1 MSCVYEYNGLTFKS
15 ELELDH
21 YLLFN
26 KTRRSRLG
34 DAVFK
39 EQHKWSDEQ
48 KNIDDKLSESAR
60 DYDKARNTK
69 QINESKEGGEPSDL
83 DPIGTKS
90 NSRYKSITDVIHQLQ
105 QPKNGELH
113 PVFPLFN
120 GDNYWNGTVANP
132 VGQLQLY
139 REGKFNHENVIDQIP
154 FVQNLLTKRG
164 DSFEEVTDEATLQK
178 IRKRMEL
185 VWEQQSLCGD
195 LVHGLMSDFFKGKT
209 EDGRKLINLSGQE
222 LVNELEKKLQ
232 ESFYNKTR
240 KFCNPEI
247 IKTTAEAAEK
257 ILSEIKE
264 QYGDECIIY
273 SEKGLAGQGYSG
285 DTDTYPVVGRP
296 DLIIVSKSGK
306 MGILDFKCSPKD
318 YAEFNE
324 EKDKTKY
331 DPAKILTFKYQLAAY
346 RRLLQ
351 QITGD
356 LSIDK
361 NIDLSVIPLKF
372 ENFRWENDKV
382 KFDSIS
388 FIRDQPIQKLSNS
401 TGGDNLSNTIENNL
415 DQIFPRN
422 RVSNNI
428 INGNLLVKV
437 AENTKKLF
445 KVKNSNKV
453 LSDEEIK
460 ELIKEKGGIKKNKV
474 TQKWELKEDRN
485 TTYTVSGSKTKEE
498 AEVEIFNK
506 IKTKHEYIDNYV
518 QNTTESL
525 RKEIK
530 EFEETGIEPNYQKYA
545 SKKSTNQKDPIWI
558 QKKLKKYTDRNRWKL
573 KSYPNYDSIFDEL
586 GILMFENQITHLVDV
601 VKISDYYDPTQ
612 KVRFATKDRTTV
624 LGSFL
629 SDDVIKSDSSN
640 QVLAG
645 IGGNI
650 ELMET
655 LVTLNEIPGLFEN
668 GGIGNVEVISPR
680 AQKGLTATNE
690 QLLYNFKRLCELG
703 KVKNNFKTSEQS
715 GTIKMVDRV
724 SSCRELFH
732 EILDTSYDEG
742 GLGKI
747 AKAIKDDIKSCVSII
762 DDLGTNPS
770 ILRQR
775 LIDLDKKLTGNNNDF
790 EGYQNL
796 NRETSE
802 IPDENTNPEYL
813 LHRQILYAISQL
825 SGVNLLQQIEDHAQF
840 HIEGEG
846 FQFKGAAGNLVDNP
860 GTLESKTLN
869 TFTDQVTI
877 AYQNTRDNV
886 IAFNQEL
893 RKKVEALKK
902 DKGFGLIQQYGVGN
916 QVQSLYWNM
925 FDHETED
932 DLLFLNPWDTTN
944 DLTTAEREF
953 LKFALLKI
961 NDNRIKNF
969 NPNTIEDDIKL
980 DPKKYLR
987 VPLIKGDLVSEV
999 AVRDG
1004 WLGFIRARFAMMSPR
1019 NLFKRLKERYDTKAN
1034 GLISQEKY
1042 QAEVLDRGQF
1052 WQALNEFDA
1061 TEQDDDYR
1069 QKLLSSEALG
1079 GEAYFEHNLETLLL
1093 KHTSAY
1099 KMSEELNNV
1108 FPVLRALTLNLN
1120 LQGSMLNESF
1130 AHDMEYILNYVKN
1143 RIHNRSIENRDNVI
1157 EALSADVINKMM
1169 STASKLS
1176 LAFNPK
1182 QWYQFVDGLWK
1193 DITLFFK
1200 YHNDGENPFTREGLI
1215 KGWKKVMTED
1225 LVHLGNNFTMS
1236 ELLNQQY
1243 GFNDMDT
1250 NSYIDRIRTD
1260 NTGLLYHFWNVG
1272 FRFASRPDFYNRMTL
1287 FYAQMHKD
1295 GSLDA
1300 HKVVDGKLVYDW
1312 TQDKRFDVFAK
1323 YKGKDS
1329 DVPLAEM
1336 KKYQE
1341 QKSMYITLARQL
1353 VQEGAEYADG
1363 NLFELDLN
1371 NPKPL
1376 PKAYSNRDS
1385 ESFKAISD
1393 RIYGYYAHEKKSMI
1407 HSYHVGSL
1415 FMQMNT
1421 FWSAKKNQY
1430 AQIRSYTQEGKWV
1443 DYEEDGYKFCW
1454 VQDED
1459 GELIPRRIE
1468 KPEDDTHVPVK
1479 VWKGRPQEGIF
1490 VTACELITA
1499 ARGKSELT
1507 SKSGISAAWDLLTN
1521 ENIDPEIRRLY
1532 QANMR
1537 QLIADLLIW
1546 LLVGEFMIG
1555 SMKEQVKE
1563 HIKTTG
1569 NTKLSSA
1576 LQNTML
1582 DLGTNILDMS
1592 TTDANF
1598 ISSIAGR
1605 GRDWTPFAVK
1615 STDRLSQNIV
1625 RLGTGKQDLVDF
1637 MVKSF
1642 GAAKNTQPMWDY
1654 VKLETTGRK
1663 IGEKSEQGN
1672 FGGGGATSRW

>member
-1 MSCVYEYNGLTFKS
+1 MNCVYEYNGLTFKS

-48 KNIDDKLSESAR
+48 KSIDDKLRESAEG
-60 DYDKARNTK
+60 YDKAQSTK
-69 QINESKEGGEPSDL
+69 QIKESNDGGEPSDL
-83 DPIGTKS
+83 DPVRTKP
-90 NSRYKSITDVIHQLQ
+90 NSRYKSITDIIHQLQ

-113 PVFPLFN
+113 PVFPLFE
-120 GDNYWNGTVANP
+120 GDNYWNGTPANP
-132 VGQLQLY
+132 VGQLDLY
-139 REGKFNHENVIDQIP
+139 RQGRFDHENVIDQIP
-154 FVQNLLTKRG
+154 FVKDLLEPLGNSYKQ
-164 DSFEEVTDEATLQK
+164 VTDEAILQK
-178 IRKRMEL
+178 IRARMEL
-185 VWEQQSLCGD
+185 VWKQQALCGD
-195 LVHGLMSDFFKGKT
+195 LVHKIMSDFFKGKT
-209 EDGRKLINLSGQE
+209 ENGRKLINLSGQE
-222 LVNELEKKLQ
+222 LVNELEKKIQ
-232 ESFYNKTR
+232 ESFYNDCR

-247 IKTTAEAAEK
+247 IRTTAEAAEK
-257 ILSEIKE
+257 ILSKTKE
-264 QYGDECIIY
+264 EYGEDCIIY
-273 SEKGLAGQGYSG
+273 SEKGLMGQGYSG
-285 DTDTYPVVGRP
+285 DTDTFPVLGKP
-296 DLIIVSKSGK
+296 DLLVVSRTGK
-306 MGILDFKCSPKD
+306 IGILDFKCSPKE

-356 LSIDK
+356 LNIDK
-361 NIDLSVIPLKF
+361 NIDLSIIPLKF
-372 ENFRWENDKV
+372 ENFRWEGNQV

-415 DQIFPRN
+415 DQVFPRN

-428 INGNLLVKV
+428 ITGNLLVKV
-437 AENTKKLF
+437 TENTKKLF

-460 ELIKEKGGIKKNKV
+460 ELIKEKDGIKKNKV

-485 TTYTVSGSKTKEE
+485 TTYTVSGNKSKEE

-530 EFEETGIEPNYQKYA
+530 EFEETGMEPNYQKYA

-558 QKKLKKYTDRNRWKL
+558 QKKLKKYMDRRWKII
-573 KSYPNYDSIFDEL
+573 SNSDYDSIFDEL
-586 GILMFENQITHLVDV
+586 GIIMFENQVTHLVDV
-601 VKISDYYDPTQ
+601 IRISDYYDPTQ
-612 KVRFATKDRTTV
+612 KIRFATKDRTTV

-629 SDDVIKSDSSN
+629 SDDVIQSDSNN
-640 QVLAG
+640 QVLTG
-645 IGGNI
+645 IGGNV

-655 LVTLNEIPGLFEN
+655 LITLNEIPGLFSN

-703 KVKNNFKTSEQS
+703 KIKNNFKTSNQS

-724 SSCRELFH
+724 SSCKELFN
-732 EILDTSYDEG
+732 EILKTDYDEG

-747 AKAIKDDIKSCVSII
+747 AKIMKDNIKSCISDF
-762 DDLGTNPS
+762 DDFGTNPN
-770 ILRQR
+770 ILRQK
-775 LIDLDKKLTGNNNDF
+775 LIDLDKKLTGNSNDF

-802 IPDENTNPEYL
+802 IPDENTNPEYI

-840 HIEGEG
+840 HIASEGL
-846 FQFKGAAGNLVDNP
+846 QFKGAAGTLADNP

-893 RKKVEALKK
+893 RKRVEALKK
-902 DKGFGLIQQYGVGN
+902 DKGFGLIQQYGTGN
-916 QVQSLYWNM
+916 QVQSLYQNM
-925 FDHETED
+925 FDREED
-932 DLLFLNPWDTTN
+932 EDLLFLNPWDNNN
-944 DLTTAEREF
+944 DLTNAEREF

-987 VPLIKGDLVSEV
+987 VPLVKGDLASEV

-1004 WLGFIRARFAMMSPR
+1004 WLKFIRARFAMLSPR
-1019 NLFKRLKERYDTKAN
+1019 NLYSRLKERYDIKAN
-1034 GLISQEKY
+1034 GLFNNEKY
-1042 QAEVLDRGQF
+1042 QKEVLDRGQF
-1052 WQALNEFDA
+1052 WQALNDFDA
-1061 TEQDDDYR
+1061 TENDEEYR
-1069 QKLLSSEALG
+1069 LKLLSSEALG
-1079 GEAYFEHNLETLLL
+1079 GKAYFEHNLETLLL

-1099 KMSEELNNV
+1099 KMSEELNNI
-1108 FPVLRALTLNLN
+1108 FPVLRALTLHLN
-1120 LQGSMLNESF
+1120 LQGSTLNENF
-1130 AHDMEYILNYVKN
+1130 QHDMEYILNYVKH
-1143 RIHNRSIENRDNVI
+1143 RIHNRSIENRDNAI
-1157 EALSADVINKMM
+1157 EAISADIINKMM

-1200 YHNDGENPFTREGLI
+1200 YYNDNDNPFTREGLI
-1215 KGWKKVMTED
+1215 KGWKKVITED
-1225 LVHLGNNFTMS
+1225 LAHLGNNFTMS

-1300 HKVVDGKLVYDW
+1300 HKIVDGKLVYDW
-1312 TQDKRFDVFAK
+1312 TQDKRFDIFAK

-1329 DVPLAEM
+1329 SVPASEM
-1336 KKYQE
+1336 KKYLE

-1353 VQEGAEYADG
+1353 VQEGAEYEDG

-1371 NPKPL
+1371 NPKAL

-1443 DYEEDGYKFCW
+1443 DYEEDGYKYCW
-1454 VQDED
+1454 SEDET
-1459 GELIPRRIE
+1459 GELIPKRIE
-1468 KPEDDTHVPVK
+1468 KPEDDTHVPIK

-1490 VTACELITA
+1490 VTACELIA
-1499 ARGKSELT
+1499 AMGGKSELT
-1507 SKSGISAAWDLLTN
+1507 SKSGITAAWDVLTN

-1537 QLIADLLIW
+1537 QLLADLLIW

-1555 SMKEQVKE
+1555 SMQEQVKE

-1569 NTKLSSA
+1569 NTKLSNAMS
-1576 LQNTML
+1576 NTML
-1582 DLGTNILDMS
+1582 SLGTNILDMS

-1598 ISSIAGR
+1598 IDSIAGR

-1615 STDRLSQNIV
+1615 STDRLSKNIIK
-1625 RLGTGKQDLVDF
+1625 LGTGRQDLADF

-1642 GAAKNTQPMWDY
+1642 GSAKNTQPIWDY

-1663 IGEKSEQGN
+1663 IGQKPE
-1672 FGGGGATSRW
+1672 

>member
-1 MSCVYEYNGLTFKS
+1 MTCRYEYNGFTFKS

-26 KTRRSRLG
+26 KNTSKNVFG

-39 EQHKWSDEQ
+39 LKHASDEQ
-48 KNIDDKLSESAR
+48 ILIDEKLEESSNEYNRAEG
-60 DYDKARNTK
+60 TK
-69 QINESKEGGEPSDL
+69 QVNDSKGEEGEPSDL
-83 DPIGTKS
+83 DNVRAKG
-90 NSRYKSITDVIHQLQ
+90 RYKSITDIIHELQ
-105 QPKNGELH
+105 QPKNGELN
-113 PVFPLFN
+113 PVFPLFKP
-120 GDNYWNGTVANP
+120 DNYWNGTPANP
-132 VGQLQLY
+132 VGQLELY
-139 REGKFNHENVIDQIP
+139 RTGQFNHENVIDQIP
-154 FVQNLLTKRG
+154 FVQDLLEPRG
-164 DSFEEVTDEATLQK
+164 NSFKEVTNEATLQK
-178 IRKRMEL
+178 IRERMEL
-185 VWEQQSLCGD
+185 VWKQQALCGD
-195 LVHGLMSDFFKGKT
+195 LVHNLMSDFFKGKT
-209 EDGRKLINLSGQE
+209 EDGRRLINLRGQE
-222 LVNELEKKLQ
+222 LVKELEKKIQ
-232 ESFYNKTR
+232 ESFYNTTR
-240 KFCNPEI
+240 RFCNPEI
-247 IKTTAEAAEK
+247 VKTTAEAAEK
-257 ILSEIKE
+257 LLSSIKE
-264 QYGDECIIY
+264 EYGDDCIIY
-273 SEKGLAGQGYSG
+273 SEKSLVGQGYSG
-285 DTDTYPVVGRP
+285 ETDTFPVVGRI
-296 DLIIVSKSGK
+296 DLLVVSKTGK
-306 MGILDFKCSPKD
+306 MGVLDFKCSPKE
-318 YAEFNE
+318 YSEFNE

-351 QITGD
+351 SITG
-356 LSIDK
+356 SDK
-361 NIDLSVIPLKF
+361 QIDLSVIPLKF
-372 ENFRWENDKV
+372 ENFRWDKNKV
-382 KFDSIS
+382 AFDSIS

-422 RVSNNI
+422 RASQNI
-428 INGNLLVKV
+428 VTGKLLVKV
-437 AENTKKLF
+437 AENTKKVF
-445 KVKNSNKV
+445 KVKNANKV

-460 ELIKEKGGIKKNKV
+460 ELIKEKGGVKKNKI
-474 TQKWELKEDRN
+474 TQKWELKEDKN
-485 TTYTVSGSKTKEE
+485 TTYTESGNKTKEE
-498 AEVEIFNK
+498 AEIAIFNK
-506 IKTKHEYIDNYV
+506 IKTKHEYIDSYV
-518 QNTTESL
+518 QNTTESI

-530 EFEETGIEPNYQKYA
+530 DYEETGVEPNFQKLA
-545 SKKSTNQKDPIWI
+545 SKKSNNQKDPIWI
-558 QKKLKKYTDRNRWKL
+558 QKKLKKYLNLNRWEL
-573 KSYPNYDSIFDEL
+573 ISDSNFNPIFDEL
-586 GILMFENQITHLVDV
+586 GILMFKNKITGLVDV
-601 VKISDYYDPTQ
+601 IKISDYYDPTQ
-612 KVRFATKDRTTV
+612 KIRFATKDRTTI

-629 SDDVIKSDSSN
+629 PDSVIQSDSNN
-640 QVLAG
+640 QVLEG
-645 IGGNI
+645 RGGNM

-655 LVTLNEIPGLFEN
+655 MITLNEIAGFFN
-668 GGIGNVEVISPR
+668 DKGVGNIEVISPR

-703 KVKNNFKTSEQS
+703 KIKNNFRTSNQE
-715 GTIKMVDRV
+715 GTIKMVDRI
-724 SSCRELFH
+724 SSCRELFN
-732 EILDTSYDEG
+732 EIQQTAYDEG

-747 AKAIKDDIKSCVSII
+747 NKTIKDKVISCIS
-762 DDLGTNPS
+762 DFDSFGENPN
-770 ILRQR
+770 ILRQK
-775 LIDLDKKLTGNNNDF
+775 LIDLDKQLTGNGNDF

-802 IPDENTNPEYL
+802 LPDENTNPEYL

-825 SGVNLLQQIEDHAQF
+825 SGVNLLQQIEDHAQLQL
-840 HIEGEG
+840 ISEGLK
-846 FQFKGAAGNLVDNP
+846 FKGAAGNIVDNP
-860 GTLESKTLN
+860 GTMRSRTLN
-869 TFTDQVTI
+869 TFTDQVTV

-893 RKKVEALKK
+893 RKRVEALKK
-902 DKGFGLIQQYGVGN
+902 AKGFGLIQQYGIGN
-916 QVQSLYWNM
+916 QVESLYKDM
-925 FDHETED
+925 YDKEEQD
-932 DLLFLNPWDTTN
+932 DLLFLNPWDDNN
-944 DLTTAEREF
+944 DLTTEERDF

-961 NDNRIKNF
+961 NDNRFKDF
-969 NPNTIEDDIKL
+969 DPSKIEEEIKL

-987 VPLIKGDLVSEV
+987 VPLVKGDLSSEV
-999 AVRDG
+999 AIRNG
-1004 WLGFIRARFAMMSPR
+1004 WLGFIRARFAMLSPKK
-1019 NLFKRLKERYDTKAN
+1019 LASRLKERYDKEAN

-1042 QAEVLDRGQF
+1042 QTEILDRGQF
-1052 WQALNEFDA
+1052 WQALNDFDA
-1061 TEQDDDYR
+1061 TESDEEYR
-1069 QKLLSSEALG
+1069 LKLLGNENLG
-1079 GEAYFEHNLETLLL
+1079 GKAYFEHNLETLLL

-1099 KMSEELNNV
+1099 KMAEELNNI
-1108 FPVLRALTLNLN
+1108 FPVLRALTLHLN
-1120 LQGSMLNESF
+1120 LQGSILNESF
-1130 AHDMEYILNYVKN
+1130 QHDMEYILNYVKN
-1143 RIHNRSIENRDNVI
+1143 RIHNRSIENRENVV
-1157 EALSADVINKMM
+1157 EAVSADVIKKMM

-1200 YHNDGENPFTREGLI
+1200 YYNDDDNPFTREGLI
-1215 KGWKKVMTED
+1215 RGWKKVITED
-1225 LVHLGNNFTMS
+1225 LAHLGNNFTMS

-1300 HKVVDGKLVYDW
+1300 HKIVDGKLVYDW
-1312 TQDKRFDVFAK
+1312 TQDKRFDIFAK

-1329 DVPLAEM
+1329 DVPASEI
-1336 KKYQE
+1336 KKYLE

-1353 VQEGAEYADG
+1353 VQEGAEYPNG

-1393 RIYGYYAHEKKSMI
+1393 RIYGYYSHEKRSMI

-1430 AQIRSYTQEGKWV
+1430 AQVRSYTQEGKWE
-1443 DYEEDGYKFCW
+1443 DYEEDGYKYCW
-1454 VQDED
+1454 AEDED
-1459 GELIPRRIE
+1459 GDLIPRRIE

-1490 VTACELITA
+1490 VTGCELISAIT
-1499 ARGKSELT
+1499 GKSELT
-1507 SKSGISAAWDLLTN
+1507 SESGLSAAWNILYGN
-1521 ENIDPEIRRLY
+1521 NPNIDPEIRRLY
-1532 QANMR
+1532 QANMH

-1546 LLVGEFMIG
+1546 LLVGNLMIG
-1555 SMKEQVKE
+1555 SIQEQVKE

-1569 NTKLSSA
+1569 NTKLSNS
-1576 LQNTML
+1576 LENTFL
-1582 DLGTNILDMS
+1582 SLGTNILEMS

-1598 ISSIAGR
+1598 KESIFGR
-1605 GRDWTPFAVK
+1605 GRDWTPFAIK

-1642 GAAKNTQPMWDY
+1642 GAAKNTQPLWDY

-1663 IGEKSEQGN
+1663 IGQKPED
-1672 FGGGGATSRW
+1672 

>member
-1 MSCVYEYNGLTFKS
+1 MNCVYEYNGLTFKS

-26 KTRRSRLG
+26 KTRKSRLG

-39 EQHKWSDEQ
+39 EQRSWSDEQ
-48 KNIDDKLSESAR
+48 KSIDDKLTESAKE
-60 DYDKARNTK
+60 YEKAHNTK
-69 QINESKEGGEPSDL
+69 QLNESKDEGEPSDL
-83 DPIGTKS
+83 DPIKTS
-90 NSRYKSITDVIHQLQ
+90 QNSKYKSITDIIHKLQ

-113 PVFPLFN
+113 PVFPLFK
-120 GDNYWNGTVANP
+120 GDNYWNGTPANP
-132 VGQLQLY
+132 IGQLELY
-139 REGKFNHENVIDQIP
+139 RQGQFDHENVIDQIP
-154 FVQNLLTKRG
+154 FVKDLLEPFGNSYKK
-164 DSFEEVTDEATLQK
+164 VTEEATLQK
-178 IRKRMEL
+178 IRERMEL
-185 VWEQQSLCGD
+185 VWEQQALCGD
-195 LVHGLMSDFFKGKT
+195 LVHKIMSDFFKGKT
-209 EDGRKLINLSGQE
+209 KSGKKLINLRGQE
-222 LVNELEKKLQ
+222 LITELENKVQ
-232 ESFYNKTR
+232 ESYYNKTR

-247 IKTTAEAAEK
+247 VKTTAKAAEK
-257 ILSEIKE
+257 LLSEIRKNE
-264 QYGDECIIY
+264 NYGEDCIIY
-273 SEKGLAGQGYSG
+273 SEKGLIGQGYSG
-285 DTDTYPVVGRP
+285 DTDTFPVAGRP
-296 DLIIVSKSGK
+296 DLIVVSRSGK
-306 MGILDFKCSPKD
+306 IGILDFKCSPKD
-318 YAEFNE
+318 YSEFNE

-351 QITGD
+351 DITG
-356 LSIDK
+356 SDK
-361 NIDLSVIPLKF
+361 TIDLSVIPLKF
-372 ENFRWENDKV
+372 ENFRWEGNQV

-388 FIRDQPIQKLSNS
+388 FIEDQPIQKLSNS
-401 TGGDNLSNTIENNL
+401 TIGDNLSNTIENNL
-415 DQIFPRN
+415 DQVFPRN
-422 RVSNNI
+422 RASNNI
-428 INGNLLVKV
+428 VTGKLLVKV

-445 KVKNSNKV
+445 KVKNTNKI

-460 ELIKEKGGIKKNKV
+460 ELIKEKGGVKKNKI
-474 TQKWELKEDRN
+474 TQRWELKEDKN
-485 TTYTVSGSKTKEE
+485 TTYTVSGDKSKEE
-498 AEVEIFNK
+498 AEIEIFNK
-506 IKTKHEYIDNYV
+506 IKTKHEYRDNYV

-525 RKEIK
+525 RKEIRDYK
-530 EFEETGIEPNYQKYA
+530 ENGTEPPNFQKYA
-545 SKKSTNQKDPIWI
+545 YKKSNNQDDPIWI
-558 QKKLKKYTDRNRWKL
+558 QKKLKKYMDSRWKL
-573 KSYPNYDSIFDEL
+573 VSNPNYDSIFDEL
-586 GILMFENQITHLVDV
+586 GIIMFENQITHLVDV
-601 VKISDYYDPTQ
+601 IRISDYYDPTQ
-612 KVRFATKDRTTV
+612 KIRFATKDRTTI

-629 SDDVIKSDSSN
+629 SDDAIKSDSNN

-645 IGGNI
+645 IGGNM

-655 LVTLNEIPGLFEN
+655 LVTLNEIPGLFNN
-668 GGIGNVEVISPR
+668 GGVGNIEVISPR

-703 KVKNNFKTSEQS
+703 KIKNNFRTSSQS

-724 SSCRELFH
+724 SSCKELFN
-732 EILDTSYDEG
+732 EILKTDYDEG

-747 AKAIKDDIKSCVSII
+747 AKIVKDNIRSCLSDF
-762 DDLGTNPS
+762 DDFGTNPN
-770 ILRQR
+770 ILRQK
-775 LIDLDKKLTGNNNDF
+775 LIDLDKKLTGNDENGF

-802 IPDENTNPEYL
+802 IPDENTNPEYQ

-840 HIEGEG
+840 HFEGEG
-846 FQFKGAAGNLVDNP
+846 IRFKGAAGTLVDNP

-877 AYQNTRDNV
+877 AYQNTRDNI

-893 RKKVEALKK
+893 RKRVEALKK

-916 QVQSLYWNM
+916 QVRSLYWNM
-925 FDHETED
+925 FDHEEKD
-932 DLLFLNPWDTTN
+932 DLIFLNPWDNNNNLTN
-944 DLTTAEREF
+944 AERDF

-969 NPNTIEDDIKL
+969 NPDTIEEDIKSN
-980 DPKKYLR
+980 PKRYLR

-999 AVRDG
+999 SVRDG
-1004 WLGFIRARFAMMSPR
+1004 WLNFIRARFAMLTPKNFYNRM
-1019 NLFKRLKERYDTKAN
+1019 KERYDIKAN

-1042 QAEVLDRGQF
+1042 QKEVLDRGQF
-1052 WQALNEFDA
+1052 WQALNDFDA
-1061 TEQDDDYR
+1061 TEQDEEYR
-1069 QKLLSSEALG
+1069 LKLLGSEALG
-1079 GEAYFEHNLETLLL
+1079 GESYFEHNLETLLL

-1099 KMSEELNNV
+1099 KMSEELNNI
-1108 FPVLRALTLNLN
+1108 FPVLRALTLHLN
-1120 LQGSMLNESF
+1120 LQGSILNESF
-1130 AHDMEYILNYVKN
+1130 QHDIEYILNYVKN
-1143 RIHNRSIENRDNVI
+1143 RIHNRSIENRDNAI
-1157 EALSADVINKMM
+1157 EAISADIINKMM

-1176 LAFNPK
+1176 LALNPK
-1182 QWYQFVDGLWK
+1182 QWYQFIDGLWK
-1193 DITLFFK
+1193 DITLFAK
-1200 YHNDGENPFTREGLI
+1200 YYNNDDNPFTREGLI
-1215 KGWKKVMTED
+1215 RGWKKVMTED
-1225 LVHLGNNFTMS
+1225 LLHLGNNFTMS

-1300 HKVVDGKLVYDW
+1300 HKIVDGRLVYDW
-1312 TQDKRFDVFAK
+1312 TQDKRFDIFAK

-1329 DVPLAEM
+1329 NVPAKKI

-1353 VQEGAEYADG
+1353 VQEGAEYPDKT
-1363 NLFELDLN
+1363 LFELDLN

-1385 ESFKAISD
+1385 ESFKAVSD

-1443 DYEEDGYKFCW
+1443 DYTETDADGNEIKFCW
-1454 VQDED
+1454 AQDEN

-1468 KPEDDTHVPVK
+1468 KPEDDTHIPIK
-1479 VWKGRPQEGIF
+1479 VWKGRPQEGIV
-1490 VTACELITA
+1490 VTAVELMA
-1499 ARGKSELT
+1499 AIWGKSELT
-1507 SKSGISAAWDLLTN
+1507 SKSGLGAAFDILYGDN
-1521 ENIDPEIRRLY
+1521 PNIDPEIRRLY
-1532 QANMR
+1532 QANMH

-1555 SMKEQVKE
+1555 SMKEQVKD

-1569 NTKLSSA
+1569 NTKLDNA

-1598 ISSIAGR
+1598 AESIFSR
-1605 GRDWTPFAVK
+1605 GKDWTPFAIK
-1615 STDRLSQNIV
+1615 STDRLSKNILK
-1625 RLGTGKQDLVDF
+1625 LGTGRQDLIDF

-1642 GAAKNTQPMWDY
+1642 GAAKNTQPLWDY

-1663 IGEKSEQGN
+1663 IGQKPE
-1672 FGGGGATSRW
+1672 